1 MNRLFLAGLLAV
13 SFIFSCKN
21 EAPPASQPSAKTE
34 NPTAEIAQTGGK
46 KTILFF
52 GNSLTAA
59 YGLKPTEGFPAII
72 QQKMDSLRL
81 DFKVVD
87 AGVSGNTTADGK
99 SRIGW
104 VLQQQIDVFVL
115 ELGGNDALRG
125 LPVAD
130 AKANLQAII
139 DQVKT
144 KNPQVLL
151 VIAGMQAPPNL
162 GKVYATDFKKMYPDL
177 ARSNS
182 ALLIPFL
189 LEGVGGEY
197 DLNQKDGIHPTAKG
211 HKMVAENVW
220 KIIGPTLQK
229 AI

>member
-13 SFIFSCKN
+13 SLFFSCKN
-21 EAPPASQPSAKTE
+21 DAPTSQPTAPQAENSTAETAKT
-34 NPTAEIAQTGGK
+34 GSK

-72 QQKMDSLRL
+72 QQKLDSLGL

-99 SRIGW
+99 SRIDW
-104 VLQQQIDVFVL
+104 VLKQQIDVFVL

-130 AKANLQAII
+130 AKTNLQAII
-139 DQVKT
+139 DAVKT
-144 KNPQVLL
+144 KNPNVLL

-162 GKVYATDFKKMYPDL
+162 GKIYATDFKKMYPDL

-220 KIIGPTLQK
+220 EIIGPTLQK